1 MPQTDFNENIET
13 SDPEEKGRETK
24 KAWSYWQSIEQSII
38 QNYLFLYS
46 MKHSKRWP

>member
-24 KAWSYWQSIEQSII
+24 KA
-38 QNYLFLYS
+38 
-46 MKHSKRWP
+46 